1 VAESCVQVLAMTN
14 SSWPLRAFNSA
25 NSAEQ
30 EVPSDASARHTQ
42 KNTTSAARIEARR
55 LVNRT
60 AEQSLAIHVA
70 DGLAGHC
77 ILGGFVSLTGIASPQ
92 AFGIIK
98 IGAKAR

>member
-1 VAESCVQVLAMTN
+1 M
-14 SSWPLRAFNSA
+14 
-25 NSAEQ
+25 
-30 EVPSDASARHTQ
+30 
-42 KNTTSAARIEARR
+42 
-55 LVNRT
+55 NRT

-70 DGLAGHC
+70 DGLEGHC